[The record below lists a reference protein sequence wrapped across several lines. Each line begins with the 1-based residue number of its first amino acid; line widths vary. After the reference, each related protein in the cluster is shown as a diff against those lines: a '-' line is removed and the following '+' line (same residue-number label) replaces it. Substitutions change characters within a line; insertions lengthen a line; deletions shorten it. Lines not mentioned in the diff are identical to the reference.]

1 MTRVRRS
8 SSFLAC
14 LLALLAALGAAAPAS
29 ALVWQCRHASRLVAA
44 LLPASAGAMP
54 CAMPGMSRS
63 HSMACCLPP
72 SSVRAALVPGHKPRL
87 AAPACHPALACVAL
101 DSASTLPLRPKLL
114 SLAGLPC
121 ATPPRS
127 LPLGIAFPAQPARL
141 RPPRQALLSPTRPC
155 RRCPACPCRCLRVCL
170 ERLEDGPSAPS
181 LGN

>member
-1 MTRVRRS
+1 MTWVRRS

-14 LLALLAALGAAAPAS
+14 LLALLVALGAAAPAS

-54 CAMPGMSRS
+54 GMSRS
-63 HSMACCLPP
+63 HLMACCLPP

-87 AAPACHPALACVAL
+87 AAPACHPTLACVAL
-101 DSASTLPLRPKLL
+101 VSAATLPLRPKLL

-127 LPLGIAFPAQPARL
+127 LPLGIAFPAPPARL
-141 RPPRQALLSPTRPC
+141 RPPRQALLSPPRPC
-155 RRCPACPCRCLRVCL
+155 RRCPACPCQCLRACL